1 MFQDQPTIE
10 RTYKMIKL
18 KERETI
24 IDMTPT
30 WQSAVKIYMAVL
42 ENDKA
47 SFEGK
52 KMAREEL
59 LKLAKIVDEL
69 KEAK

>member
-1 MFQDQPTIE
+1 
-10 RTYKMIKL
+10 MIKL
-18 KERETI
+18 KEKETT

-30 WQSAVKIYMAVL
+30 WQSAVRIYMAVL

-52 KMAREEL
+52 RIAKEEL
-59 LKLAKIVDEL
+59 IRLAKIVDRL
-69 KEAK
+69 KETND

>member
-1 MFQDQPTIE
+1 
-10 RTYKMIKL
+10 MIKL
-18 KERETI
+18 KEKETT

-52 KMAREEL
+52 RIAREEL
-59 LKLAKIVDEL
+59 IRLAKIVDRL
-69 KEAK
+69 KETND

>member
-18 KERETI
+18 KEKETI

>member
-1 MFQDQPTIE
+1 
-10 RTYKMIKL
+10 MIKL
-18 KERETI
+18 KEKEII

-59 LKLAKIVDEL
+59 FKLAKIVDEL
-69 KEAK
+69 KKAK

>member
-1 MFQDQPTIE
+1 
-10 RTYKMIKL
+10 MIKL
-18 KERETI
+18 KEKENT

-52 KMAREEL
+52 KVAREEL
-59 LKLAKIVDEL
+59 LKLAKIVDSL
-69 KEAK
+69 KSTND

>member
-1 MFQDQPTIE
+1 
-10 RTYKMIKL
+10 MIKL
-18 KERETI
+18 KEKENT

-42 ENDKA
+42 ENGKA

-52 KMAREEL
+52 KVAREEL
-59 LKLAKIVDEL
+59 LRLAKIVDRL
-69 KEAK
+69 KETND

>member
-1 MFQDQPTIE
+1 
-10 RTYKMIKL
+10 MIKL
-18 KERETI
+18 KEKETT

-30 WQSAVKIYMAVL
+30 WQSAVRIYMAVL

-52 KMAREEL
+52 RIAREEL
-59 LKLAKIVDEL
+59 IRLAKIVDRL
-69 KEAK
+69 KETND